1 MLIFV
6 NVYKEINND
15 DLNFD
20 DLEFDEELET
30 PKSQAPMQTPVNPLP
45 KQEPAPQK
53 AEMKKPDPIKVE
65 TVKVEPAK
73 VESKKVEEPQ
83 VEVKKEMPSF
93 KQELVKDPFMA
104 TPLEEKHEV
113 DIEFEKEIMG
123 LKPEVVKHAVNTMPP
138 LQQNNVSTMNQ
149 TAVAQQDLSLRD
161 STMRQVN
168 DSVRKLIDAKNVI
181 SGISSF
187 SQGSAFSELA
197 AQLMEP
203 KLEKWFNQNLP
214 ELVEKIVRE
223 EIKKIIPKE

>member
-1 MLIFV
+1 MK
-6 NVYKEINND
+6 KEI
-15 DLNFD
+15 
-20 DLEFDEELET
+20 
-30 PKSQAPMQTPVNPLP
+30 
-45 KQEPAPQK
+45 
-53 AEMKKPDPIKVE
+53 
-65 TVKVEPAK
+65 
-73 VESKKVEEPQ
+73 
-83 VEVKKEMPSF
+83 PSF

-104 TPLEEKHEV
+104 TPFEEKHEV

-123 LKPEVVKHAVNTMPP
+123 LKPEVVKHNVNTMPP

-149 TAVAQQDLSLRD
+149 TAVVQQDPSLRD